1 MNILDKDQCTPL
13 CVAIRDFKFEAAK
26 LLIES
31 GADVNIGG
39 GIYGSALLLAVVRTD
54 LQLVDMMIKRGAEVN
69 IIDKDGN
76 TPLHFIVNVFSK
88 SETKYKAIAESLIMS
103 GARPN

>member
-1 MNILDKDQCTPL
+1 
-13 CVAIRDFKFEAAK
+13 
-26 LLIES
+26 
-31 GADVNIGG
+31 
-39 GIYGSALLLAVVRTD
+39 
-54 LQLVDMMIKRGAEVN
+54 MMIKRGAEVN

>member
-54 LQLVDMMIKRGAEVN
+54 L
-69 IIDKDGN
+69 
-76 TPLHFIVNVFSK
+76 
-88 SETKYKAIAESLIMS
+88 
-103 GARPN
+103 